1 MFLEGVDH
9 VYRDVVFGIRHSLSA
24 GRHFKHH
31 LVPVPL
37 PPRGLTS
44 GSETLA
50 ITPPVVDG
58 GRHCFPGQ
66 TLLSSLLQ
74 QLGCTIVET

>member
-24 GRHFKHH
+24 GRYFKHH

-50 ITPPVVDG
+50 ITP
-58 GRHCFPGQ
+58 
-66 TLLSSLLQ
+66 LW
-74 QLGCTIVET
+74 